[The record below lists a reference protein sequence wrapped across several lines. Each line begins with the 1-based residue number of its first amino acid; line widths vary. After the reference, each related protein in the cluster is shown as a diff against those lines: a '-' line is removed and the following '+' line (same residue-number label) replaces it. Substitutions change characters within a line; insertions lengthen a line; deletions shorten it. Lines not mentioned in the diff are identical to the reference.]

1 MGGNDRSLSMVA
13 EFRDAVREC
22 KLVDIECRGY
32 PFTWSNRRFGPHF
45 VEEKLDRFFGSKEW
59 EAGLSELVA
68 YNLDTWCS
76 DHTPIML
83 KVQTRIRGVKF
94 HRRRRCRLHYED
106 MWSPYDDCKRIVKEE
121 WETKVGWDKNDP
133 VQCFNKATKDSMVRL
148 LSWNRQ
154 HFGDRKK
161 KVEQLKKRLVEMKL
175 NQVQYE
181 EDNEMVSLEKRI
193 ENLRMDEEIYWRQR
207 SRVEWLKEGDR
218 NTKFFHAKA
227 SSRKKKNRIWGIMNK
242 QNSWVEDEEEV
253 DKQFCDYFA
262 ELFTTSNPNSDH
274 ILAALGE
281 LTPTVTDEMNQQ
293 LDSPFSAEEIYTTL
307 SQMSPTKAPG
317 PDGLPAAFYQK
328 HWLLV
333 RYGVINTCLHILNNG
348 GDIAPLNHTHIALI
362 PKVSKPSRVTDFRPI
377 SLCNVI
383 YRIVAKTI
391 ANRLKHILHYV
402 IAPTQSAF
410 IPNRL
415 ISDNTIIG
423 YECLHKIR
431 HSKGKKHGLV
441 ALKLDVS
448 KAYDRVEWP
457 FLKQIML
464 RMGFSQRWVDRI
476 MNCISTVSF
485 SVILNGVAKGFFHP
499 QRGLRQGC
507 PLSPYLFIM
516 CAEAFSNLIRQA
528 EHQKL
533 IHGLNFGKD
542 LTISHLL
549 FADDSLIFAR
559 ATADECRN
567 LKRVFECY
575 ERALGQI
582 FNMEKSSMF
591 FSSITK
597 PEHVAQNFFSC
608 GGKEIL
614 IKAVA
619 QAVPTYAMSVFKLP
633 QGLCDDMQ
641 KEIAKFW
648 WGSSKE
654 KKNIHWSSIIW
665 GRKVLENGCRWR
677 VGNGQQIN
685 IHNGSWIPRPTT
697 FKPILSPI
705 FPKEASVA
713 ELIDDNNCW
722 KEELIYQHF
731 GKDDAEIIVHIPLPR
746 QQNGDT
752 LIWHYDKRGNYLI
765 RSGYQLALKKKHQDI
780 PSCSNQN
787 PSQWNIIWKLMLPE
801 KVKIFLWRAAKNL
814 LPTAENLREKRVMQE
829 ATCPI
834 CKKEIES
841 TAHALLFCKF
851 ARKVWRYS
859 SLGIDLKTEKF
870 PDVITLLHHSYH
882 HHSNLNGELVA
893 SFLWVIW
900 NARNNW
906 LFKGKCDDPS
916 RLIAKA
922 MSTADC
928 VKRIKQP
935 EQNFSL
941 ELTSMQ
947 QSQWSP
953 PSEDW
958 VKVNVDAAMD
968 EQNNLAGLGAV
979 IRNYRG
985 EVVAAAVNTVKS
997 FGDVEMCEARAALW
1011 GIQAAI
1017 KAGASSI
1024 ILESDSKR
1032 VVELI
1037 NSKQSTLTELFW
1049 VIFDIL
1055 EAKKSFQNFKAQHVG
1070 RTCNTL
1076 AHNLA
1081 KLALRKSEPCI
1092 WLDEFPAE
1100 ILYLFSL

>member
-1 MGGNDRSLSMVA
+1 MVDRSLA
-13 EFRDAVREC
+13 AFWR
-22 KLVDIECRGY
+22 
-32 PFTWSNRRFGPHF
+32 N
-45 VEEKLDRFFGSKEW
+45 
-59 EAGLSELVA
+59 
-68 YNLDTWCS
+68 
-76 DHTPIML
+76 
-83 KVQTRIRGVKF
+83 
-94 HRRRRCRLHYED
+94 
-106 MWSPYDDCKRIVKEE
+106 
-121 WETKVGWDKNDP
+121 
-133 VQCFNKATKDSMVRL
+133 
-148 LSWNRQ
+148 
-154 HFGDRKK
+154 FGDFIVAVDGRP
-161 KVEQLKKRLVEMKL
+161 MA
-175 NQVQYE
+175 
-181 EDNEMVSLEKRI
+181 
-193 ENLRMDEEIYWRQR
+193 LR
-207 SRVEWLKEGDR
+207 
-218 NTKFFHAKA
+218 A
-227 SSRKKKNRIWGIMNK
+227 
-242 QNSWVEDEEEV
+242 
-253 DKQFCDYFA
+253 
-262 ELFTTSNPNSDH
+262 
-274 ILAALGE
+274 
-281 LTPTVTDEMNQQ
+281 
-293 LDSPFSAEEIYTTL
+293 
-307 SQMSPTKAPG
+307 
-317 PDGLPAAFYQK
+317 PAAFRQSFGSVPAIS
-328 HWLLV
+328 WQSFGSVPAISWQSFGDFLAVPVLS
-333 RYGVINTCLHILNNG
+333 GGNLHN
-348 GDIAPLNHTHIALI
+348 
-362 PKVSKPSRVTDFRPI
+362 PI
-377 SLCNVI
+377 SNESYKGAGTGWAACGLLSK
-383 YRIVAKTI
+383 AL
-391 ANRLKHILHYV
+391 A
-402 IAPTQSAF
+402 
-410 IPNRL
+410 
-415 ISDNTIIG
+415 IG
-423 YECLHKIR
+423 QIR

-464 RMGFSQRWVDRI
+464 RMGFSQRWVDLI

-507 PLSPYLFIM
+507 PLSPYLFIK
-516 CAEAFSNLIRQA
+516 CAEAFSNLIRQT

-542 LTISHLL
+542 LTISHLM

-575 ERALGQI
+575 ERVSGQI

-591 FSSITK
+591 FSSNTK
-597 PEHVAQNFFSC
+597 PEHVAAIKQIFQINVVSKHEKYLGLPSMIGKRTKGFFNEIKLRVLSKISGWQQNFFSC

-654 KKNIHWSSIIW
+654 KKTSTGLANLGSKPSYIWRSILW
-665 GRKVLENGCRWR
+665 GREVLENGCRWR

-685 IHNGSWIPRPTT
+685 IHNSSWIPRPST
-697 FKPILSPI
+697 FKPISSPNL
-705 FPKEASVA
+705 PKEASVA

-752 LIWHYDKRGNYLI
+752 LIWHYDKRGNYLV
-765 RSGYQLALKKKHQDI
+765 RSGYQLALKKKHQHI

-787 PSQWNIIWKLMLPE
+787 PSQWNIIWKLLLPE

-814 LPTAENLREKRVMQE
+814 LPTAENLRKKRVMQE

-841 TAHALLFCKF
+841 TTHALLFCKF

-859 SLGIDLKTEKF
+859 SLGIDLKTENF

-985 EVVAAAVNTVKS
+985 EVVAAAVNTIKS
-997 FGDVEMCEARAALW
+997 FGDVEMYEAKAALW

-1032 VVELI
+1032 VIELI
-1037 NSKQSTLTELFW
+1037 NSKQSTLTELCW

-1076 AHNLA
+1076 AHDLA

-1092 WLDEFPAE
+1092 WLDEFPVE
-1100 ILYLFSL
+1100 IVYLFSL

>member
-1 MGGNDRSLSMVA
+1 M
-13 EFRDAVREC
+13 
-22 KLVDIECRGY
+22 
-32 PFTWSNRRFGPHF
+32 
-45 VEEKLDRFFGSKEW
+45 
-59 EAGLSELVA
+59 
-68 YNLDTWCS
+68 
-76 DHTPIML
+76 
-83 KVQTRIRGVKF
+83 
-94 HRRRRCRLHYED
+94 
-106 MWSPYDDCKRIVKEE
+106 
-121 WETKVGWDKNDP
+121 
-133 VQCFNKATKDSMVRL
+133 
-148 LSWNRQ
+148 
-154 HFGDRKK
+154 
-161 KVEQLKKRLVEMKL
+161 
-175 NQVQYE
+175 
-181 EDNEMVSLEKRI
+181 
-193 ENLRMDEEIYWRQR
+193 
-207 SRVEWLKEGDR
+207 
-218 NTKFFHAKA
+218 
-227 SSRKKKNRIWGIMNK
+227 
-242 QNSWVEDEEEV
+242 

-262 ELFTTSNPNSDH
+262 KLFTTSNPNSDH

-281 LTPTVTDEMNQQ
+281 LAPTVTDEMNQQ

-317 PDGLPAAFYQK
+317 PDGLPTAFYHK
-328 HWLLV
+328 HWHLV

-383 YRIVAKTI
+383 YRIIAKTI

-457 FLKQIML
+457 FLEQIML
-464 RMGFSQRWVDRI
+464 RMGFSRRWVDLI
-476 MNCISTVSF
+476 MNCITTASF
-485 SVILNGVAKGFFHP
+485 SVIVNGVAKGLFYL

-516 CAEAFSNLIRQA
+516 CAEAFSNLIRQT

-542 LTISHLL
+542 LSISHLM

-559 ATADECRN
+559 AMTDECRN

-575 ERALGQI
+575 ERASGQI

-591 FSSITK
+591 FSSNTK
-597 PEHVAQNFFSC
+597 PAHVAAIKHIFQLNVVSKHEKYLGLPSMIGKRTKGFFNEKKLRVLSKISGWQQNFFSC

-654 KKNIHWSSIIW
+654 KKNIHWSRWENLCQAKIRGGLGFKDLSCFNQALVAKQGWRIIQNPGSLVAKLPKARYFKHSSFIEANLGSKPSYIWRSILW
-665 GRKVLENGCRWR
+665 GREVLKNGCRWR

-685 IHNGSWIPRPTT
+685 ILNGSWIPRPTT
-697 FKPILSPI
+697 FKPISPPNL
-705 FPKEASVA
+705 PKEASVA

-722 KEELIYQHF
+722 KEELIYQYF

-752 LIWHYDKRGNYLI
+752 LIWHYDKRGNYLV
-765 RSGYQLALKKKHQDI
+765 RSGYQLALKQKHQDI

-787 PSQWNIIWKLMLPE
+787 PSQWNIIWKLMVPE

-814 LPTAENLREKRVMQE
+814 LPTAENLRKKRVMQE

-834 CKKEIES
+834 CKNEIES

-859 SLGIDLKTEKF
+859 SLGIDLKAENF
-870 PDVITLLHHSYH
+870 PNVITLLHHSYQ

-900 NARNNW
+900 NARNN
-906 LFKGKCDDPS
+906 
-916 RLIAKA
+916 
-922 MSTADC
+922 
-928 VKRIKQP
+928 
-935 EQNFSL
+935 
-941 ELTSMQ
+941 
-947 QSQWSP
+947 
-953 PSEDW
+953 
-958 VKVNVDAAMD
+958 
-968 EQNNLAGLGAV
+968 
-979 IRNYRG
+979 
-985 EVVAAAVNTVKS
+985 
-997 FGDVEMCEARAALW
+997 
-1011 GIQAAI
+1011 
-1017 KAGASSI
+1017 
-1024 ILESDSKR
+1024 
-1032 VVELI
+1032 
-1037 NSKQSTLTELFW
+1037 
-1049 VIFDIL
+1049 
-1055 EAKKSFQNFKAQHVG
+1055 
-1070 RTCNTL
+1070 
-1076 AHNLA
+1076 
-1081 KLALRKSEPCI
+1081 
-1092 WLDEFPAE
+1092 
-1100 ILYLFSL
+1100 